1 MQSQDRPDQRT
12 MTPVPPAPAPH
23 TPVVGQAMSR
33 PGFRK
38 RLLADPAGTL
48 RGAGVEVPEGV
59 TIEVVED
66 TATRVHLVL
75 PARED
80 GVLDSDLDAAVGGH
94 GCDPS
99 CGFTANCAPTH

>member
-1 MQSQDRPDQRT
+1 MSPTADPQSR
-12 MTPVPPAPAPH
+12 VI
-23 TPVVGQAMSR
+23 GQAMSD
-33 PGFRK
+33 PAFRK

-48 RGAGVEVPEGV
+48 KAAGVEVPDGV

-80 GVLDSDLDAAVGGH
+80 ATLDTDLDAAVGGMMKTAM
-94 GCDPS
+94 PP
-99 CGFTANCAPTH
+99 CGGISVCVMNTAAIAH

>member
-1 MQSQDRPDQRT
+1 MS
-12 MTPVPPAPAPH
+12 PAPDPQSR
-23 TPVVGQAMSR
+23 VIGQAMSD
-33 PGFRK
+33 PVFRK

-66 TATRVHLVL
+66 TATKAHLVL

-80 GVLDSDLDAAVGGH
+80 EALDSDLDVVVGGMIKPA
-94 GCDPS
+94 CEPS
-99 CGFTANCAPTH
+99 CGMTCACPGTH

>member
-1 MQSQDRPDQRT
+1 M
-12 MTPVPPAPAPH
+12 PPAPDPQSR
-23 TPVVGQAMSR
+23 VIGQAMSD
-33 PGFRK
+33 PAFRK

-48 RGAGVEVPEGV
+48 RRAGVEVPEGV

-80 GVLDSDLDAAVGGH
+80 ETPDADLDAAAGGI
-94 GCDPS
+94 GCFGPT
-99 CGFTANCAPTH
+99 CGETNKCQPTR